1 MSEDDDIIP
10 FHKNPGFL
18 GEWSNVAASTYD
30 LLTILRYC
38 ASDEMDYRHEVKQ
51 KIQELIDWMEK
62 TASGQG
68 GLTDASNFP

>member
-38 ASDEMDYRHEVKQ
+38 ASDEMDYRPEVKQ
-51 KIQELIDWMEK
+51 
-62 TASGQG
+62 T
-68 GLTDASNFP
+68 GLAVERIRHTGSS

>member
-38 ASDEMDYRHEVKQ
+38 ASDEM
-51 KIQELIDWMEK
+51 
-62 TASGQG
+62 T
-68 GLTDASNFP
+68 TDLR